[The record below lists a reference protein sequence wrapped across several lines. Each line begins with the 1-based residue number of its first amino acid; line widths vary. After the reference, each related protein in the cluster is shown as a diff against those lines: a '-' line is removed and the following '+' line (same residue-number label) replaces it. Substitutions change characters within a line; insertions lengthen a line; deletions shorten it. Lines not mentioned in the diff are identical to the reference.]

1 MQWNYVMI
9 FLAHTDLQI
18 SYKRKREKR
27 INAELGVLTFAVP
40 KDLVSLQIKNY
51 FSFVCHCV

>member
-1 MQWNYVMI
+1 MKLCHDFSCTYWS
-9 FLAHTDLQI
+9 TDLLQ
-18 SYKRKREKR
+18 KEKREE

-51 FSFVCHCV
+51 FFFVCHCV